1 MEMTKPN
8 DIPEEVKT
16 VVAHDVENKTFKI
29 TISGKYKRVRNDVSR
44 DVLLKEAVAKGD
56 AKIVVDLEKLT
67 IICKDYIYENVSD
80 MVMYH
85 ASKVASVMHYDA
97 TADCKTIV
105 ISGKYM
111 KVRKEISNDKSLA
124 GLLADGKIKDITM
137 DDEKL
142 QITCENG
149 ETFNGVMSTVRKR
162 LDDLI
167 LISW

>member
-1 MEMTKPN
+1 MEMTKSN

-16 VVAHDVENKTFKI
+16 ENKTFKI

-44 DVLLKEAVAKGD
+44 DVLLKEAVAKDD

-67 IICKDYIYENVSD
+67 IICKDYIYEKVLD
-80 MVMYH
+80 MVAYH
-85 ASKVASVMHYDA
+85 ASKVVSVMYYDA

-111 KVRKEISNDKSLA
+111 KARKEIPKDKNLI
-124 GLLADGKIKDITM
+124 GLSADGKVKDITM

-142 QITCENG
+142 QITCEDG
-149 ETFNGVMSTVRKR
+149 ETFNRVMSIVRKR
-162 LDDLI
+162 IDDLI